1 MKGQLRRYC
10 DKNKITM
17 EKLSTITGVP
27 FSTLNAIN
35 SDRRKNVTV
44 KTIIKIYEGT
54 KNKFGRGL
62 DAKEYLDIK
71 NGI

>member
-1 MKGQLRRYC
+1 MKGQLRKYC
-10 DKNKITM
+10 DKKKITM

-35 SDRRKNVTV
+35 SDYRRNITV
-44 KTIIKIYEGT
+44 RTVVKIYKGT
-54 KNKFGRGL
+54 KKKFGKGL
-62 DAKEYLDIK
+62 NANEYLDVE